1 MAKSPSILAALVGA
15 GIISVAPGG
24 GVVPVT
30 PTLVAR
36 NAVVMTGPGHSAAA
50 LLTGDGTEKTYTIDF
65 QNVSGAPMTMA
76 SLVTLGWQVQ
86 ADGGG
91 AQKLN
96 VGNDIT
102 ITSATIEYPIGGG
115 SPASMD
121 VGTTVNGGI
130 RSGAGVAL
138 TTAIP
143 HGATARLVL
152 KATPPNTQK
161 YSVNFGL
168 AGIRTHALNT
178 TLSPSGLG
186 TSDSIATND
195 GSYCINAATDNYPW
209 VHFGVIGNKL
219 QRAAAMAS
227 EYAELASALNATYFC
242 LFGTNDVGS
251 RTLAQMQGD
260 VGTLNTAMS
269 ALGVPVYCHT
279 LPPNVTST
287 NGTYAPG
294 DQTVSAAETNRTA
307 YNDWIRT
314 LPSGI
319 KVFELADALETARNS
334 GFWKYGSANSYHLTD
349 NENVTVSAVTSQTQ
363 VACAGMVTPAAVGA
377 SAVLLSTSGANAG
390 TTRVINSIS
399 GTTLFLASAFTNTV
413 AIGDT
418 FTIKPVTNK
427 STTDGLHFTA
437 PYPNGLQFGG
447 FYIARDA
454 IRTLMNSILA
464 AAAKAPHAKWGTIDL
479 TGTNGATAP
488 ISVNY
493 PPNIQVDDRAF
504 IVVASSNQPIPAPTG
519 WTERASIGSGTAAT
533 AGAVRCQVFE
543 KDTAYAAGDA
553 SPTLDGT
560 GTNHILFKMFSVR
573 GAKKVGSCVAQVASA
588 IDSTASLTGSFP
600 AVTTTQDG
608 CLILNVLADETD
620 IATARLSGESN
631 PNLLFLTERLDIGN
645 VTGNGSGVGLYSGML
660 PAAGSSGQ
668 TAFTHTQTTDK
679 ALITLAIKRD
689 L

>member
-1 MAKSPSILAALVGA
+1 M
-15 GIISVAPGG
+15 
-24 GVVPVT
+24 
-30 PTLVAR
+30 VAR
-36 NAVVMTGPGHSAAA
+36 NAVVMTGPGHSNAA
-50 LLTGDGTEKTYTIDF
+50 LLTGDGTEKTYQIDF

-76 SLVTLGWQVQ
+76 SLVTIGWQVQ

-91 AQKLN
+91 AQKLS

-130 RSGAGVAL
+130 RSGNGVAL
-138 TTAIP
+138 TNAVP
-143 HGATARLVL
+143 HGATARLIL
-152 KATPPNTQK
+152 KATPPNGQK
-161 YSVNFGL
+161 YSANFGL
-168 AGIRTHALNT
+168 AGIRTHAMSN
-178 TLSPSGLG
+178 TLSPCGLG

-195 GSYCINAATDNYPW
+195 GSYCISAANDNYPW

-219 QRAAAMAS
+219 QRAAAMATD
-227 EYAELASALNATYFC
+227 YANLAAALNATYFC

-260 VGTLNTAMS
+260 IGTLSAAMS
-269 ALGVPVYCHT
+269 ALAVPMYCHT

-294 DQTVSAAETNRTA
+294 DQTVSAAEANRIA

-314 LPSGI
+314 QPSGN
-319 KVFELADALETARNS
+319 KVFELADTLETSRNS
-334 GFWKYGSANSYHLTD
+334 GFWKYGSADNYHLTD

-363 VACAGMVTPAAVGA
+363 IACSGMTTPSAAAA
-377 SAVLLSTSGANAG
+377 SAVLLATSGANAG
-390 TTRVINSIS
+390 TTRSISSIS
-399 GTTLFLASAFTNTV
+399 GTTIFLASAFPNTV

-418 FTIKPVTNK
+418 FTVKPVTNK
-427 STTDGLHFTA
+427 ATTDGLHLTA

-447 FYIARDA
+447 FFIARDA
-454 IRTLMNSILA
+454 IRSLMLSILA
-464 AAAKAPHAKWGTIDL
+464 AANKAPHVKWGAIDV
-479 TGTNGATAP
+479 TGANGATAAAN
-488 ISVNY
+488 VNY

-504 IVVASSNQPIPAPTG
+504 IVVASSNQPIAAPTG
-519 WTERASIGSGTAAT
+519 WTERASVGSGTAGA

-543 KDTAYAAGDA
+543 KDTPYAVGDA
-553 SPTLDGT
+553 VPSIDGT
-560 GTNHILFKMFSVR
+560 GTNHIVYKMFSVR
-573 GAKKVGSCVAQVASA
+573 GAKKAGSSVAQVATA
-588 IDSTASLTGSFP
+588 IDSAASLSGSFP

-608 CLILNVLADETD
+608 CLILNILADEYD
-620 IATARLSGESN
+620 NAGARLSGESN
-631 PNLLFLTERLDIGN
+631 PNLLFLTERLDLGN
-645 VTGNGSGVGLYSGML
+645 VTGNGSGLGVYSGML

-679 ALITLAIKRD
+679 ALVTMAIRRD